1 METKVLFKYFIFSL
15 IITLILVIIL
25 SRTKDEFFYDVKEI
39 NPELEKID
47 IIKHKIY
54 KEMLNVYNKKSWEDW
69 PEKNLYNTGNW
80 KIFPFY
86 AFDIWIKENCEACPE
101 TYKFLKSIKGLK
113 SALLSKLSPKM
124 KLNPHKGWG
133 RHSNYVIR
141 CHYGLLVPEGCYISV
156 SNRNKPPLF
165 KSFTSGE
172 SFGFFKKEKIKSK
185 ASGESKGFFKSMVY
199 DEYDRKEEIRFHKQF
214 KWLCFDDSKTHY
226 AENTSDSDR
235 IVLLLDIER
244 PLNISVGT
252 SIEGDTEELTA
263 IINYYKS
270 RNIKI

>member
-1 METKVLFKYFIFSL
+1 MEISLLFKYFTFSL
-15 IITLILVIIL
+15 IIVLILVMIL

-39 NPELEKID
+39 NPDLEKID
-47 IIKHKIY
+47 SIKYEIQ

-69 PEKNLYNTGNW
+69 PEKNLYNKNGQW

-86 AFDIWIKENCEACPE
+86 AFDTWVKENCEACPKI
-101 TYKFLKSIKGLK
+101 YNFLKSIKGLK
-113 SALLSKLSPKM
+113 SAILSKLSPKM

-165 KSFTSGE
+165 KSSDFSP
-172 SFGFFKKEKIKSK
+172 
-185 ASGESKGFFKSMVY
+185 SGESKGFFKNMVY

-226 AENTSDSDR
+226 AENTSNSDR

-244 PLNISVGT
+244 PLNIAVGT
-252 SIEGDTEELTA
+252 SDEGDTKEL
-263 IINYYKS
+263 IEIVNYYKS
-270 RNIKI
+270 KNIKV

>member
-1 METKVLFKYFIFSL
+1 MEIDLLFKYFTLSL
-15 IITLILVIIL
+15 IIVITLVIIL

-39 NPELEKID
+39 NPQLEEID
-47 IIKHKIY
+47 SIKY
-54 KEMLNVYNKKSWEDW
+54 EVYNEMLKVYNRKSWEDW
-69 PEKNLYNTGNW
+69 PEKNLYNKSGSW

-86 AFDIWIKENCEACPE
+86 AFDNWVKENCEACPKI
-101 TYKFLKSIKGLK
+101 YKFLKSIKGLK
-113 SALLSKLSPKM
+113 SAILSKLSPKM
-124 KLNPHKGWG
+124 KLNPHRGWG

-165 KSFTSGE
+165 K
-172 SFGFFKKEKIKSK
+172 KEKTFSFI
-185 ASGESKGFFKSMVY
+185 Y
-199 DEYDRKEEIRFHKQF
+199 DEYDRKEEIRFHQQF

-226 AENTSDSDR
+226 AENTSNSDR

-244 PLNISVGT
+244 PLNIAVGT
-252 SIEGDTEELTA
+252 SVEGDTEELTA